1 MKLKRLIA
9 GATIAAATLAASVAT
24 AVPANAVGS
33 KSASCTLY
41 ATFVGSSSAT
51 GTSSTA
57 SPKDCGSAQIRVGYV
72 VSGGSTQ
79 WTLWK
84 AAAGTVYQAGVG
96 YKVFQGDH
104 KVTNPGSAYQNV
116 VLHT

>member
-1 MKLKRLIA
+1 MTWERLLA
-9 GATIAAATLAASVAT
+9 GAGIVCAFAAGGVAASA
-24 AVPANAVGS
+24 PADASGS
-33 KSASCTLY
+33 RSGNCTYY
-41 ATFVGSSSAT
+41 ATFIGSSSET

-57 SPKDCGSAQIRVGYV
+57 SPKDCGSAQIRVGYT

-84 AAAGTVYQAGVG
+84 AATGTVYQSGVG
-96 YKVFQGDH
+96 YRVFQGDH
-104 KVTNPGSAYQNV
+104 KVASPAPAYKNV